1 MCDTEPEFTNNESD
15 CPEVCKTTA
24 CAIVTPDGKRLSDGR
39 RRDEMSLLSSERD
52 GDTRARSPPG
62 VRSRPGAGL
71 ARRAGMR
78 ETRAAF
84 ASALVGSLGG
94 FVATLCVYPL
104 DVARRDLARRG
115 ADGDASAASLASA
128 LASLVSEKGAA
139 GLFEGIAPRAAQC
152 LAEDFVFFWCA
163 PRTPSS
169 SRPPPS
175 PSRGVGSHH

>member
-1 MCDTEPEFTNNESD
+1 MN
-15 CPEVCKTTA
+15 
-24 CAIVTPDGKRLSDGR
+24 AIVRRCETTKRNDRVCDRTR
-39 RRDEMSLLSSERD
+39 RKNVSRTAGAELFFLSSERD

-139 GLFEGIAPRAAQC
+139 GLFEGIAPRATQC

-175 PSRGVGSHH
+175 PSRGVGSHP

>member
-1 MCDTEPEFTNNESD
+1 M
-15 CPEVCKTTA
+15 K
-24 CAIVTPDGKRLSDGR
+24 AIVRRCEKRPRVRSSHPTENVSRTAG
-39 RRDEMSLLSSERD
+39 DELSLLSSETD

-139 GLFEGIAPRAAQC
+139 GLFEGIAPRATQC

>member
-1 MCDTEPEFTNNESD
+1 
-15 CPEVCKTTA
+15 
-24 CAIVTPDGKRLSDGR
+24 
-39 RRDEMSLLSSERD
+39 
-52 GDTRARSPPG
+52 
-62 VRSRPGAGL
+62 
-71 ARRAGMR
+71 MR

-139 GLFEGIAPRAAQC
+139 GLFEGIAPRATQC